1 MGTPKSSILIGFSI
15 INRPFWGKTPI
26 LGNLHIVLPQHG
38 LPSLAQAEASG
49 KPLQIVLEKSVPGPR
64 KMGL

>member
-1 MGTPKSSILIGFSI
+1 MGTPKSSILIGFSTFKPSI
-15 INRPFWGKTPI
+15 FGEHTD
-26 LGNLHIVLPQHG
+26 LGNLDIVLPQHG
-38 LPSLAQAEASG
+38 LPSSAQAEASG